1 MDMSPKKPEM
11 HPLNWCRALEQ
22 GAEGEIVISLYARCE
37 RQDDF
42 FELGVAI
49 AAGTLVRFQP
59 LTYTSD
65 AVRPGAMYEVY
76 SFVADEYVETLSN
89 EGYRARR
96 LHAPFEL
103 ALKEHKHNHNAALL
117 RVTRFNV

>member
-1 MDMSPKKPEM
+1 MKPQARPEI
-11 HPLNWCRALEQ
+11 HPLNWCRGALESSD
-22 GAEGEIVISLYARCE
+22 GGEVVISLYARCE
-37 RQDDF
+37 RQDDY

-49 AAGTLVRFQP
+49 AAGTLLRFQP

-76 SFVADEYVETLSN
+76 AYVADEYVQTLSSQ
-89 EGYRARR
+89 GYRARR

-103 ALKEHKHNHNAALL
+103 ALKEHKYNHNAALY